1 MKKLLAL
8 LLIAAMV
15 LGLAGCSGY
24 VSSYRATILITS
36 GSGSDRCS
44 LSADSFDGKYVFH
57 LRHNGKENALSFS
70 ASVGEGSVTVSYA
83 VGQDETV
90 LCSLQSGQAVTDHVD
105 LPENLRRG
113 TIYVIIR
120 TDGKA
125 KDLKVNVETGAE
137 NGNYI

>member
-15 LGLAGCSGY
+15 LGLAGCSAY
-24 VSSYRATILITS
+24 VSSYRAMLLITS

-90 LCSLQSGQAVTDHVD
+90 LCTLQSGQAVTDRTD

-113 TIYVIIR
+113 TIYVIIQ

-125 KDLKVNVETGAE
+125 KDLKVNVNLGDRTDDF
-137 NGNYI
+137 I